1 MPTLTDRIVETFK
14 LDRENVDDVIEAITK
29 LVHEGSVRRIT
40 IKTPEGATFAEFPL
54 GVGVVAVA
62 LVPLWTAIGAIAA
75 IAADH
80 TIQVEVA
87 ETPSERP

>member
-14 LDRENVDDVIEAITK
+14 LDRENVDDVIEAIKK

-40 IKTPEGATFAEFPL
+40 IKAPEGATFAEFPL

-75 IAADH
+75 IAADY

-87 ETPSERP
+87 EVPT

>member
-14 LDRENVDDVIEAITK
+14 LDRENVDDVIEAIKK

-75 IAADH
+75 IAADY

-87 ETPSERP
+87 EATK

>member
-14 LDRENVDDVIEAITK
+14 LDRENVDDVIEAIKK

-40 IKTPEGATFAEFPL
+40 IKTPEGTTFAEFPL

-75 IAADH
+75 IAADY

-87 ETPSERP
+87 GVPE

>member
-1 MPTLTDRIVETFK
+1 MPTLTDRIVETFR
-14 LDRENVDDVIEAITK
+14 LEGENVDDVIEAIKK

-62 LVPLWTAIGAIAA
+62 LVPLWTAIGAVAA
-75 IAADH
+75 IAADY

-87 ETPSERP
+87 DVPK